1 MDSCLMKTK
10 CIVTYCLHRPSNN
23 NNTTIITLTTTT
35 TIITIA
41 FSDGDNF
48 GLSHNKWTV
57 LVKISLGVI
66 LVKIGPP
73 QQVWLQMSRR
83 TYFGSQKQFE
93 RMSFGGKNKTK
104 KSPSLAF
111 EL

>member
-35 TIITIA
+35 NVTIA

-48 GLSHNKWTV
+48 GPSHNKWTV

-66 LVKIGPP
+66 LVA
-73 QQVWLQMSRR
+73 
-83 TYFGSQKQFE
+83 
-93 RMSFGGKNKTK
+93 KNWSSAT
-104 KSPSLAF
+104 SLAANVQEDLF
-111 EL
+111 WQPKAV